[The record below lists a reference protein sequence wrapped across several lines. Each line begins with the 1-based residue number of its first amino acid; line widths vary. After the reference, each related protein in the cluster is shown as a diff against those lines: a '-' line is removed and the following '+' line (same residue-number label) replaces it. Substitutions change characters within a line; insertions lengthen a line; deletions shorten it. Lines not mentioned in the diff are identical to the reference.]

1 MKLIIEEQ
9 LCNNCASFYC
19 FYFFFFRQ
27 EFDKNFADDIG
38 TDNTTVEL
46 KPALEVYK
54 IISRFLLIF
63 KKDKDQERI
72 ERVCR

>member
-1 MKLIIEEQ
+1 ML
-9 LCNNCASFYC
+9 L
-19 FYFFFFRQ
+19 YFDKILLLFRK
-27 EFDKNFADDIG
+27 EFDKNFPDDIG
-38 TDNTTVEL
+38 IDNTTAEL